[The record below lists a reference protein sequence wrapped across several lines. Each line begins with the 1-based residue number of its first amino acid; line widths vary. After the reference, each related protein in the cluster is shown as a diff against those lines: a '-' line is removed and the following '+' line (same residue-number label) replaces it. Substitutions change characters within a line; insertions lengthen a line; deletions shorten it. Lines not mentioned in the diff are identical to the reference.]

1 VVVVVEEDE
10 KVLVVV
16 EEDEKVLVVAVAVA
30 VAEVGTNDQ

>member
-1 VVVVVEEDE
+1 MEEDE

-16 EEDEKVLVVAVAVA
+16 VEDEKVLVVAVAVA